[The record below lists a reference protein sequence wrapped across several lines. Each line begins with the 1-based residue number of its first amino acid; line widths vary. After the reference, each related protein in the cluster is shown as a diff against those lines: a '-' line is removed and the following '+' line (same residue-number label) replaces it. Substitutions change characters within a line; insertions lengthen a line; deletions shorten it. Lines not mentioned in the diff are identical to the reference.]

1 MEDTNSLL
9 IQIKEELA
17 EIKLEIK
24 SLNDKL
30 DKEVTGECKKM
41 GEHIDFVE
49 NIYETVKYP
58 LGFICNKVT
67 NLLGNNRDQYAL
79 EETID

>member
-1 MEDTNSLL
+1 MEDTNILL

-17 EIKLEIK
+17 EIKLQIK

-41 GEHIDFVE
+41 GEHIEFVE

-58 LGFICNKVT
+58 LGFICYKVNNILGTNK
-67 NLLGNNRDQYAL
+67 DQYAL
-79 EETID
+79 E